1 MKISEIRAFLAVAEA
16 GSMHGAA
23 ARLNLTQ
30 PAVSRLV
37 QRLEAELGAVLL
49 DRSSKP
55 PTLTPAG
62 QQALAQGRRVLQA
75 LDDFSGSVA
84 EGGEPRGSFRLGVS
98 LGLSQLVLN
107 EPLDGL
113 RRKFPGL
120 VLQVSS
126 AWSGDL
132 VKDVE
137 SNVMNAAVA
146 LSPNHG
152 EPASSAPKKKIG
164 TDRLMVVAPVGSALP
179 PRASLAELAPHGWVL
194 HPEGCS
200 YRSALR
206 RALAQANARRPRQWP
221 GAGAQLPAA
230 AQRLSKPAALHRGA
244 GPRLPPGRL
253 DRPQPLHRVAGAG
266 RRGPGSGHPADA
278 GGLRSCRIRITM
290 ISKLNLRN
298 DSPIPRLQDRRLRP
312 PPGFPRSPA

>member
-126 AWSGDL
+126 DWSGDL

-137 SNVMNAAVA
+137 SNVMNAAVV
-146 LSPNHG
+146 LSPDHG
-152 EPASSAPKKKIG
+152 EPASGAPKKKVG
-164 TDRLMVVAPVGSALP
+164 TDRLMVVAPIALALP

-206 RALAQANARRPRQWP
+206 RALAQAGAPFTVAVEAFDQELQLSLVAR
-221 GAGAQLPAA
+221 GN
-230 AQRLSKPAALHRGA
+230 
-244 GPRLPPGRL
+244 
-253 DRPQPLHRVAGAG
+253 
-266 RRGPGSGHPADA
+266 
-278 GGLRSCRIRITM
+278 GLGLVPSC
-290 ISKLNLRN
+290 LLRHSAYHN
-298 DSPIPRLQDRRLRP
+298 RLRCIEVADLDYRLAVWIV
-312 PPGFPRSPA
+312 RSRFIGSLAPVVEALETAIQHMLAASDHAEFA